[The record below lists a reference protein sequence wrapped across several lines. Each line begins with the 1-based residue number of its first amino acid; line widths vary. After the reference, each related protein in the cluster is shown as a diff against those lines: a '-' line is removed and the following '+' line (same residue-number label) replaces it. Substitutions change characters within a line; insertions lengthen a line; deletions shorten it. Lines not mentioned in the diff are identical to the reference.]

1 MTPIKSSSTA
11 IALLFLAAPAA
22 QAQDT
27 VPGNLLIVG
36 RETGVLYAV
45 PTGLAASLCGIDA
58 SRATEAAGTLTGALA
73 GSRLILCDVPQAQID
88 ERRLSPV
95 SLALTTPAATT
106 PTPAPAAAVS
116 ATPAPA
122 AAQGEAQM
130 TVRISVGGAIVE
142 VTPEQAA
149 EACGIDVETI
159 RADASALDAGAGDPV
174 SATDTGTGGATAG
187 TAPAASTAEIGS
199 PAAAEEVDPDATTT
213 NDPTAM
219 AAEAPAPGAAT
230 TTAEAP
236 AADAPPPAA
245 DAICEISRETAEAMG
260 LPAPD

>member
-11 IALLFLAAPAA
+11 IALLLLAAPAA

-27 VPGNLLIVG
+27 IPGNLLIAG
-36 RETGVLYAV
+36 QETGVLYAV

-58 SRATEAAGTLTGALA
+58 ARATEAAGGLTGALA
-73 GSRLILCDVPQAQID
+73 GSRLILCAVPQAQID

-95 SLALTTPAATT
+95 TLALGAPATAA
-106 PTPAPAAAVS
+106 PAPAAPVAAS
-116 ATPAPA
+116 ASTAPA
-122 AAQGEAQM
+122 AAEGDAQM
-130 TVRISVGGAIVE
+130 MVRISVGGSVVE

-149 EACGIDVETI
+149 EACGIDVATI
-159 RADASALDAGAGDPV
+159 RADAAALEAGAGDPV
-174 SATDTGTGGATAG
+174 SATDTGTAGA
-187 TAPAASTAEIGS
+187 TAPAANTAQIGS

-213 NDPTAM
+213 NDQTAM
-219 AAEAPAPGAAT
+219 AAEAPAAG

-236 AADAPPPAA
+236 AAEAPPPAA
-245 DAICEISRETAEAMG
+245 DAICEISREAAEAMG